1 MLWQGVGQRDWYPWT
16 ESGFFWGKWNRAY
29 SSLMKTQTGDNRVH
43 VDKSDP
49 DNWVVTNM
57 DKNPYWTRLVSL
69 AANRVDGPLTWENDH
84 YLQDASYIRLKNV
97 TIDYTFPQR
106 LCKRW
111 KIEGLRFYLTGEN
124 LYTWSPMFR
133 YTEMF
138 DPEVITAGDSDF
150 SNSQT
155 SGLNGTGDGFS
166 YPMLMTFTFGVN
178 FTF

>member
-1 MLWQGVGQRDWYPWT
+1 M
-16 ESGFFWGKWNRAY
+16 
-29 SSLMKTQTGDNRVH
+29 
-43 VDKSDP
+43 
-49 DNWVVTNM
+49 
-57 DKNPYWTRLVSL
+57 
-69 AANRVDGPLTWENDH
+69 
-84 YLQDASYIRLKNV
+84 

-111 KIEGLRFYLTGEN
+111 KIEGLRLYLTGEN